1 MMDLW
6 SAEGQVVISA
16 KLKCRTVVK
25 VWASLTKFWSYCLH
39 ERLEKN
45 RSNLQ

>member
-16 KLKCRTVVK
+16 KLKYRTVVK

-39 ERLEKN
+39 ERLEEN
-45 RSNLQ
+45 WFNSQ